1 MPRVTKLTK
10 ESKKFTNN
18 FRSDAT
24 SKLFNQW
31 QWLYIHHSIIKSYDK
46 EVTSPSSKNSDS
58 GEVLFQVST
67 LPQRRDYDH
76 DGRDRDCNV
85 MIMIIVITLP
95 GEHVATAARAHCLGV
110 REDQGDE

>member
-76 DGRDRDCNV
+76 DGRDRACNV
-85 MIMIIVITLP
+85 MIMIIVINDGCNQL
-95 GEHVATAARAHCLGV
+95 AML
-110 REDQGDE
+110 